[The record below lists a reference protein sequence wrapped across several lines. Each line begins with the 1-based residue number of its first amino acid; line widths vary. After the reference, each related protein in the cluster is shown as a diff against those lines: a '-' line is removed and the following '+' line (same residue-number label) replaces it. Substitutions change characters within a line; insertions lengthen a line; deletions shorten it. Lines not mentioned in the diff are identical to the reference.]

1 MYAILIY
8 VLVGLVFEYF
18 VTLAKNS
25 QIIGYNI
32 TLHDILLF
40 ISTKF
45 KDFLRKSKILS
56 KYIEVFIVAN
66 FIKIILGNV

>member
-25 QIIGYNI
+25 QIIGYNMHF
-32 TLHDILLF
+32 TG
-40 ISTKF
+40 
-45 KDFLRKSKILS
+45 
-56 KYIEVFIVAN
+56 YI
-66 FIKIILGNV
+66 IIYFH